1 MNELTPEQLA
11 EKIKKVQQDVKELQS
26 QAVAG
31 RKLEVLS
38 EYQQYL
44 EDELRILSNQQND
57 LGKNKKT

>member
-1 MNELTPEQLA
+1 MNNLTPKDLE
-11 EKIKKVQQDVKELQS
+11 EKIKRVQQDIKELHN

-44 EDELRILSNQQND
+44 EDELKLLLSQQHD
-57 LGKNKKT
+57 RKKT

>member
-1 MNELTPEQLA
+1 MNNLSPEDLE
-11 EKIKKVQQDVKELQS
+11 EKIKRVQQDLKTLHD

-44 EDELRILSNQQND
+44 EDELKLLRSQQHD
-57 LGKNKKT
+57 HKKT